1 MRKMTEANLQAAFA
15 GESQAHMKYLAFA
28 DKAQAEGRPNAAR
41 LFEAIAYA
49 ERVHAINHLKTLGG
63 IGTTTE
69 NLDAAVG
76 GETFEVEEMYPAYG
90 AVAELQ
96 SEKKALRSMNWA
108 LEAEKVHAGLYT
120 QAKQALQAGQDAE
133 VGDVYICGVCGW
145 TVVGEAPD
153 QCPLCKAKKEKFR
166 KF

>member
-1 MRKMTEANLQAAFA
+1 M
-15 GESQAHMKYLAFA
+15 
-28 DKAQAEGRPNAAR
+28 
-41 LFEAIAYA
+41 
-49 ERVHAINHLKTLGG
+49 
-63 IGTTTE
+63 
-69 NLDAAVG
+69 
-76 GETFEVEEMYPAYG
+76 
-90 AVAELQ
+90 AELQ

-133 VGDVYICGVCGW
+133 VGDVYICGMCGW